1 MAAKQCKKC
10 KLNKSTLDFPRS
22 RAPWFLDEG
31 VADICYDCLN
41 QMIDPLD
48 LNSVDHMLQYLD
60 IQFNPNQWMEAY
72 QLAGDTCFQTY
83 TTKFYSRRNSR
94 NLDWKQANEAWKKK
108 LESGRLNK
116 EVRVLNQQWLDKMR
130 KRWGDYTLEEY
141 EILQAFYE
149 NVDHTQ
155 NIITAIQQDQ
165 AENMARLSL
174 VIRRKIQD
182 GDDASKE
189 IRAYNDYIKSAGFEP
204 KNARNY
210 GDFESVGEL
219 INFLVKKGYKPK
231 FYTQA
236 PEEKDLVDLTMK
248 NNQSYLRRLVHNEP
262 GLADMVDQRKNSYRI
277 AQQME
282 QDGVDEQTLDRYD
295 NASVKLEYEGTA
307 VDFQEALN
315 E

>member
-1 MAAKQCKKC
+1 
-10 KLNKSTLDFPRS
+10 
-22 RAPWFLDEG
+22 
-31 VADICYDCLN
+31 
-41 QMIDPLD
+41 
-48 LNSVDHMLQYLD
+48 
-60 IQFNPNQWMEAY
+60 
-72 QLAGDTCFQTY
+72 
-83 TTKFYSRRNSR
+83 
-94 NLDWKQANEAWKKK
+94 
-108 LESGRLNK
+108 
-116 EVRVLNQQWLDKMR
+116 
-130 KRWGDYTLEEY
+130 
-141 EILQAFYE
+141 
-149 NVDHTQ
+149 
-155 NIITAIQQDQ
+155 
-165 AENMARLSL
+165 MARLSL

-282 QDGVDEQTLDRYD
+282 
-295 NASVKLEYEGTA
+295 
-307 VDFQEALN
+307 
-315 E
+315 